1 MGGAPLGAR
10 PRDPNHRTV
19 SKDKVHNLLN
29 PTKTYYH
36 LLEASG

>member
-19 SKDKVHNLLN
+19 SKDKVNIIFDAN
-29 PTKTYYH
+29 
-36 LLEASG
+36 E